1 MKKIL
6 LTGDRPTGALH
17 LGHYVGSL
25 QNRVEMQSQFETYI
39 LIADIQAYT
48 DNHHQPEIIKKNIL
62 EVLADYL
69 AVGIDPVHSSI
80 CLQSHM
86 KGLFELTQYL
96 SNLTSFDQLKHNPT
110 LKIELAQKKINNL
123 SFISY
128 PVSQAADI
136 LGFRANCVPVGA
148 DQSPI
153 LELTN
158 KLGQSFN
165 KQYKMDLFPK
175 VKGEYSICSRL
186 MGIDG
191 HNKMSKS
198 LNNAIFL
205 KDSADEIKKKV
216 LKMYTD
222 PLHLKVEQPG
232 HLENN
237 VVVYYLDIFDPDKKV
252 LSELKNQYVVGGVA
266 DIVLKN
272 RLIDVLDAF
281 ISPIRNKRLHLSQ
294 NEEYLLSILKQGTDS
309 GNNKVEETMNI
320 VRDIFCLKF

>member
-25 QNRVEMQSQFETYI
+25 QNRVEMQTQFETYI

-48 DNHHQPEIIKKNIL
+48 DNHHQPELIKKHIL

-110 LKIELAQKKINNL
+110 LKVELEQKKINNL

-136 LGFRANCVPVGA
+136 LGFRAHCVPVGA

-165 KQYKMDLFPK
+165 KQYKLDLFPK
-175 VKGEYSICSRL
+175 IKGEYSVCSRL

-205 KDSADEIKKKV
+205 KDSMDEVKKKV

-222 PLHLKVEQPG
+222 PLHLKVEDSG

-237 VVVYYLDIFDPDKKV
+237 VVVYYLDIFDPDKQG
-252 LSELKNQYVVGGVA
+252 LAELKQKYTKGGVA

-272 RLIDVLDAF
+272 RLIDVLEVF
-281 ISPIRNKRLHLSQ
+281 ISPIRDKRLKLSQ
-294 NEEYLLSILKQGTDS
+294 NPDYLLSILKQGTDA
-309 GNNKVEETMNI
+309 GNIKVEETMKI
-320 VRDIFCLKF
+320 VRDIFCLKL